1 MRIVSGKYGGRVLKS
16 PSDQSIRPTSDKIR
30 GAIFNALLSR
40 INLDDARVI
49 DLFSGSGAL
58 GLEALSR
65 GATHCHFVD
74 KSNGSLRLAK
84 DNAQALGVLDDAA
97 SFANMDAAQLPRAK
111 DTPATLAFLDPPYDR
126 GLVGPALLSLHQG
139 GWLTQEAWCVAES
152 EADFNP
158 DPMMEYLRPHFF
170 IEDERTYGATKIM
183 YLSYRK
189 EI

>member
-1 MRIVSGKYGGRVLKS
+1 MRIVSGIYGGRVLKS
-16 PSDQSIRPTSDKIR
+16 PQDQSIRPTSDKIR

-40 INLDDARVI
+40 VDVDGARVL

-65 GATHCHFVD
+65 GAAHCHFID

-84 DNAQALGVLDDAA
+84 DNAYALGIDASSA
-97 SFANMDAAQLPRAK
+97 SFANMDAAHLPRAK
-111 DTPATLAFLDPPYDR
+111 NTPADLAFLDPPYDR
-126 GLVGPALLSLHQG
+126 ALIGPALLALHQG
-139 GWLTQEAWCVAES
+139 RWLTDEAYCVAES
-152 EADFNP
+152 ESDFNP
-158 DPMMEYLRPHFF
+158 DPMMDYLRPHFF
-170 IEDERTYGATKIM
+170 IEDERSYGATKIM